1 MWKLRPVIK
10 EVVHKKIINMAQ
22 AQEHYS
28 ETVSGSTEPQLD
40 SHPRAKSSPPL
51 ATPR

>member
-1 MWKLRPVIK
+1 MRPVIK

-40 SHPRAKSSPPL
+40 SHPRERVVPL
-51 ATPR
+51 